1 MRRRTGLVGSI
12 VLLGASLVAVA
23 GVSAPPA
30 RADYTE
36 RWCGTPLVTPCIQS
50 FTINGVA
57 QTSSSPTGLVLDG
70 PQTFTGYREVNL
82 ELEGVAPALSDDLV
96 VVVNTGK
103 TFDPQRMLGTIR
115 LADVDRGTDASGNHL
130 IRIAGKPVRWAL
142 GCNFDVWPWVCP
154 TTASSD
160 AVRFGGDIAQLTDPT
175 DTSIGMYVGTNA
187 YYNGIFFEEQP
198 DGSHALTTDIA
209 APHYYADGST
219 VITGSIRF
227 RVSYDL
233 MRTDMGIPNP
243 ETLTSTSLAG
253 AVKTPTGAPA
263 AGKFVTWHDPDGG
276 GFFIEASGFTFS
288 RKQLLVDAARIT
300 PTRPALARTVR
311 KTARR
316 GVLVHTRALPRG
328 ARVTSYAAYCRS
340 ASGHVVRA
348 SGAAGSSVVVVT
360 GLRRGKAYSCKVAA
374 NSKAGRGA
382 WSAPRTLRA
391 RP

>member
-1 MRRRTGLVGSI
+1 M
-12 VLLGASLVAVA
+12 
-23 GVSAPPA
+23 
-30 RADYTE
+30 
-36 RWCGTPLVTPCIQS
+36 
-50 FTINGVA
+50 
-57 QTSSSPTGLVLDG
+57 
-70 PQTFTGYREVNL
+70 
-82 ELEGVAPALSDDLV
+82 
-96 VVVNTGK
+96 VVNTGK
-103 TFDPQRMLGTIR
+103 TFDPQRMLGTMR

-142 GCNFDVWPWVCP
+142 GCNFDVWPWACP
-154 TTASSD
+154 ATASSD

-288 RKQLLVDAARIT
+288 RKRLLVDAARIT

-348 SGAAGSSVVVVT
+348 SGAPGSSVVVVT
-360 GLRRGKAYSCKVAA
+360 GLRRGRSYRLQGGRELQGRPRCVERAA
-374 NSKAGRGA
+374 HPARPSL
-382 WSAPRTLRA
+382 TLRPRAVPAA
-391 RP
+391 RPAPASRGRPRGWRSTPHGRCATPTPCGWRTRSRDSRMVLNDSSA